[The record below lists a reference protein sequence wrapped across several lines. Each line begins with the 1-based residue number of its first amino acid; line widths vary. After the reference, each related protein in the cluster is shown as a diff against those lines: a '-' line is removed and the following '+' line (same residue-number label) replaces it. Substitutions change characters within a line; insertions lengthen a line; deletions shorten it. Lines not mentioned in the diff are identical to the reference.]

1 MSLKKLAQRKR
12 MFEPKQHRFQVVEES
27 APAPMADAHEE
38 RPQGS
43 REVKRRL
50 EADLQAEHERQ
61 ENAAEGAAAAAD
73 GQDDDAD
80 NPKKTRTYV
89 RPQIIQDE
97 NVENVRTKRD
107 ILMQRG
113 SHQYGLE
120 VTLCCVLLLIIIIIK
135 LFIIIIIIIIIQYSY
150 YL

>member
-1 MSLKKLAQRKR
+1 MSSKKLAQRKR
-12 MFEPKQHRFQVVEES
+12 MFEANQHRIQEGEES
-27 APAPMADAHEE
+27 EPAPMADAHEE
-38 RPQGS
+38 LPQGS

-50 EADLQAEHERQ
+50 EADLQAEHERE

-73 GQDDDAD
+73 GQDDGAD
-80 NPKKTRTYV
+80 NPKKSRTYV

-120 VTLCCVLLLIIIIIK
+120 VTLCCVSEFV
-135 LFIIIIIIIIIQYSY
+135 LFNSLPTEELAYFPW
-150 YL
+150 

>member
-1 MSLKKLAQRKR
+1 
-12 MFEPKQHRFQVVEES
+12 MFEANQHRLQVVEES
-27 APAPMADAHEE
+27 IPAPMPDAHEE
-38 RPQGS
+38 RPQES

-50 EADLQAEHERQ
+50 EADLQAEHERE
-61 ENAAEGAAAAAD
+61 ENAAVGAAAATD
-73 GQDDDAD
+73 GRDDEAD
-80 NPKKTRTYV
+80 NPKKSRTYV

-120 VTLCCVLLLIIIIIK
+120 VTLCCVSEFV
-135 LFIIIIIIIIIQYSY
+135 LFNSLPTEELAYFPW
-150 YL
+150 